1 MGVLPVQ
8 GSPGGVHWGP
18 HTPATSCWLLPG
30 TSGKLPASSLLRD
43 VWATERSMRRARRHG
58 AVCPA
63 VSLTS
68 TDGVAS
74 EGRYLVPCRRLL
86 KGAFG
91 GQVCPQTQTR
101 FSLLYLVEFSPFSLE
116 KAFGVR
122 LACPTGNQVHPGVLP
137 CVSERSIQGREGPT
151 EGRVL
156 GG

>member
-1 MGVLPVQ
+1 
-8 GSPGGVHWGP
+8 
-18 HTPATSCWLLPG
+18 
-30 TSGKLPASSLLRD
+30 
-43 VWATERSMRRARRHG
+43 MRRARHYG

-63 VSLTS
+63 ASLTS
-68 TDGVAS
+68 TDGAAS
-74 EGRYLVPCRRLL
+74 EGRYLVPCRCFL

-116 KAFGVR
+116 KASGVR

-137 CVSERSIQGREGPT
+137 CVSEQSIQGREGPT
-151 EGRVL
+151 EGRGP